1 MTPQEIETR
10 IEEFF
15 DHNYELLRLE
25 GGQNM
30 TEDVRQAA
38 LQQVLYY
45 YRKMRSVAEKV
56 TETEVKLTL
65 PDQTTAQSRSFTIE
79 GIVDIVREDDEVW
92 MYDIKTHDP
101 DYIAANKAAYE
112 SQLNV
117 YAHIFENLRG
127 NQLDHTAV
135 ISTAFPTPMRNAIAS
150 GDPQKIEREMAQW
163 NPLIELPYQ
172 QEKVQQT
179 IQDFAETVD
188 KIETNCFEPTP
199 VDVLK
204 AKMEGSN
211 KLFAT
216 RVCRNCDARFSCQS
230 YREYAS
236 QSGARAKSNFKK
248 YFEDFGDDLQQEEFV
263 TANIDLDKMNQ
274 PIDIER

>member
-1 MTPQEIETR
+1 MTPQEIEKR
-10 IEEFF
+10 IGEFF
-15 DHNYELLRLE
+15 EHNYELLKLE
-25 GGQNM
+25 GGHALA
-30 TEDVRQAA
+30 EDVRQSA

-65 PDQTTAQSRSFTIE
+65 PDQTTHQGRSFTIE

-101 DYIAANKAAYE
+101 DYIAANKEYYQN
-112 SQLNV
+112 QLNV

-127 NQLDHTAV
+127 NQLDRTAI
-135 ISTAFPTPMRNAIAS
+135 ISTAFPKPMRNAIAS
-150 GDPQKIEREMAQW
+150 GDPQKIEREMTQW
-163 NPLIELPYQ
+163 NPLIEMPYQ
-172 QEKVQQT
+172 EGKVEQT
-179 IQDFAETVD
+179 IKDFADTVD
-188 KIETNCFEPTP
+188 KIESNCFESKP
-199 VDVLK
+199 VDELK
-204 AKMEGSN
+204 TKVEGTN
-211 KLFAT
+211 TIFAT

-230 YREYAS
+230 YRDYALHS
-236 QSGARAKSNFKK
+236 GTRTQSNYKK
-248 YFEDFGDDLQQEEFV
+248 YFEDFGDDLQQEEFI